1 MLGFLLRRLAASLI
15 LLVLVLT
22 ATFILMHLAPGDPTN
37 REASRLTAEQR
48 ENLRRIYGLDRPLP
62 EQYLRWMTS
71 VALRG
76 DFGISWS
83 QQRPVA
89 DALKAALPPTLL
101 LAFAALFV
109 EYAIALPLGVAVAR
123 RPGSALDHGVRVVS
137 LIIFSQPVF
146 WLALMAILLFS
157 QVWPVLPSSLMR
169 SLGYEQMSPGERLL
183 DLLRHLALPALVLGV
198 WASGATLRLVRGS
211 LLEVMSRDYIRT
223 ARAKG
228 LSERRVVWVHGMRT
242 ALAPILQI
250 FAVSLVGLLNGSL
263 VAEVIFSWPGM
274 GRLAFEAVLAR
285 DYPVVLATTALAA
298 VFVLAANFLADVIHA
313 LADPR
318 VRE

>member
-1 MLGFLLRRLAASLI
+1 VLGFLLRRLAASLI

>member
-1 MLGFLLRRLAASLI
+1 VPGFLLRRLAASLL

-37 REASRLTAEQR
+37 REGSRLTVAQR
-48 ENLRRIYGLDRPLP
+48 ENLLRIYGLDRPLP
-62 EQYLRWMTS
+62 EQYLRWMAA

-89 DALKAALPPTLL
+89 DAVKEALPPTLL
-101 LAFAALFV
+101 LSLAALFV

-123 RPGSALDHGVRVVS
+123 RPGSALDHGVRLVS
-137 LIIFSQPVF
+137 LVIFSQPVF
-146 WLALMAILLFS
+146 WLALMAILLFT
-157 QVWPVLPSSLMR
+157 QIWPMLPSSLMH

-183 DLLRHLALPALVLGV
+183 DLLRHLALPALVLGI
-198 WASGATLRLVRGS
+198 WSCGATLRLVRGS
-211 LLEVMSRDYIRT
+211 LLEVLSRDYIRT

-250 FAVSLVGLLNGSL
+250 FALSLIGLLSGSL
-263 VAEVIFSWPGM
+263 VIEVIFSWPGM
-274 GRLAFEAVLAR
+274 GRLTVEAVLTR
-285 DYPVVLATTALAA
+285 DYPVVLATTTLAA
-298 VFVLAANFLADVIHA
+298 VFVLASNFLADVIHA

-318 VRE
+318 VRQ

>member
-1 MLGFLLRRLAASLI
+1 MTGFLLRRLAASLL
-15 LLVLVLT
+15 LLVLVLS
-22 ATFILMHLAPGDPTN
+22 ATFVLMHLAPGDPTH
-37 REASRLTAEQR
+37 REGTRLTVEQQ

-62 EQYLRWMTS
+62 EQYLRWMAA

-89 DALKAALPPTLL
+89 DAVKAALPPTLL
-101 LAFAALFV
+101 LAVAALLV

-123 RPGSALDHGVRVVS
+123 RPGSALDHGVRLVS

-146 WLALMAILLFS
+146 WLAVMAILLFT
-157 QVWPVLPSSLMR
+157 QVWPLLPSSLMH
-169 SLGYEQMSPGERLL
+169 SLGYEQMSRGERLL

-242 ALAPILQI
+242 AFVPILQI
-250 FAVSLVGLLNGSL
+250 FALSLVGLLNGSL
-263 VAEVIFSWPGM
+263 ATEVIFSWPGM
-274 GRLAFEAVLAR
+274 GRLAFEAVLTR
-285 DYPVVLATTALAA
+285 DYPVVLATTTVAA